1 MRLLARS
8 IVLGALLLAPATAM
22 AFVWP
27 WAKPSVSETQARK
40 IAKHHGFA
48 TIVDIDGTIDG
59 DWRIKGKDAWG
70 RKLELVIDGKTGEVE
85 HAEMNAH

>member
-1 MRLLARS
+1 MRLIIRS
-8 IVLGALLLAPATAM
+8 IVFAAVISAPACAM

-27 WAKPSVSETQARK
+27 WAQPSLSESHARA
-40 IAKHHGFA
+40 IAMDHGFA
-48 TIVDIDGTIDG
+48 TITDIDGTITG
-59 DWRIKGKDAWG
+59 DWRIRGKDPFG